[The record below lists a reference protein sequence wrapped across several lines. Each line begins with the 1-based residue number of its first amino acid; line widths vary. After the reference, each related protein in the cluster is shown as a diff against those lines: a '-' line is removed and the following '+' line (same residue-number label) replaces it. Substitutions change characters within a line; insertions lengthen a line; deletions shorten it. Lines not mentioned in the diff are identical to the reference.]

1 MDGKRSS
8 RRDSPLA
15 AVPPFKIATIA
26 RLTSFSPE
34 RLRAWE
40 RRYELLRP
48 KRGPGGHR
56 LYGVEDLRVLR
67 AVRDLLD
74 AGRSI
79 GEINDIGRDA
89 LLGLLPP
96 QPVDAGLVE
105 RWMRDIVEASL
116 RLDETAVNRLLDDA
130 ISCLSAETAIDRVI
144 LAAQRRIGTLWASG
158 RCNVASEH
166 MLTGIFVFRVRSL
179 VEQTAVGAPRD
190 APRLLCACL
199 PGERHELGLLTVG
212 YSLAIRGA
220 RITMLGADV
229 PIADLAKA
237 CEAVAPRAALLSVSS
252 GPLYRASRAE
262 LLEFCASVAARTTVV
277 LGGTGVPTGDPDLQG
292 ASVTALPPTG
302 PPSEAAQTLLE
313 SLGFSGR
320 VPDGGL
326 P

>member
-1 MDGKRSS
+1 MDAKGRL
-8 RRDSPLA
+8 RRDPA
-15 AVPPFKIATIA
+15 IAPVAPYKIATIA
-26 RLTSFSPE
+26 RLTSFSPG

-56 LYGVEDLRVLR
+56 LYGTEDLRVLR

-96 QPVDAGLVE
+96 QPVESRLVE
-105 RWMRDIVEASL
+105 RWMREIVEAAL
-116 RLDETAVNRLLDDA
+116 RMDEVAVNRLLDA
-130 ISCLSAETAIDRVI
+130 AFSSLSAETAIDRVI
-144 LAAQRRIGTLWASG
+144 LAAQRRIGTLWATG
-158 RCNVASEH
+158 RCTVASEH

-179 VEQTAVGAPRD
+179 VEQAAAGAPDD
-190 APRLLCACL
+190 APCLLCACL

-229 PIADLAKA
+229 PFADLLQA
-237 CEAVAPRAALLSVSS
+237 CAALAPRAALLSVSS
-252 GPLYRASRAE
+252 GPLYRTVRAE
-262 LLEFCASVAARTTVV
+262 LLESCASLASSTAVV
-277 LGGTGVPTGDPDLQG
+277 LGGSGVPTGDPDLQG
-292 ASVTALPPTG
+292 ASVTALPPLG
-302 PPSEAAQTLLE
+302 PPSETAQTLLE
-313 SLGFSGR
+313 SLGLSGR
-320 VPDGGL
+320 VPEATL
-326 P
+326 A